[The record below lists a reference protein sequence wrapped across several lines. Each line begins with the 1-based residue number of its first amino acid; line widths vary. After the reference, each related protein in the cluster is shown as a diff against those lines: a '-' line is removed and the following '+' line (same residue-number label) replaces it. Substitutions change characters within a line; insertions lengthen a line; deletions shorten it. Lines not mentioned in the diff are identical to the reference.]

1 MEKRQREEIVTYI
14 KELNTYIIL
23 ALFFIVYAVGTLI
36 FMIFEIF
43 MEFILEIK
51 KRMFKIFKE
60 KAH

>member
-1 MEKRQREEIVTYI
+1 MEKRQREEMVTYI